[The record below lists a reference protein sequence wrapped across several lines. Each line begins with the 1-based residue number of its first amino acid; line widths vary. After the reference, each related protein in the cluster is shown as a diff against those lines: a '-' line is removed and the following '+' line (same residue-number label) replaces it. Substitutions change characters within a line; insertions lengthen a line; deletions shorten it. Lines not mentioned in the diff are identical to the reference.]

1 SKAKKGG
8 TTSSSLS
15 FERFARIQKAVS
27 RFIREKEEE
36 AMSAKLARE
45 TIRAQAGGESDG
57 KMEEEEEEEV
67 AGVLQGELVTW
78 YLSSQDITSEA
89 QLSREKQMICSVID
103 KLLQDKILS
112 VVELED
118 DEEEEG
124 GDDNMQVEEEG
135 KEAETGSESKKRKK
149 RTKKLSPE
157 EEDVKKQQRYLT
169 VHPNYAFE

>member
-45 TIRAQAGGESDG
+45 TIRAQAGEESDG
-57 KMEEEEEEEV
+57 KVEEEEEEEA
-67 AGVLQGELVTW
+67 AGVMQGELVTW

-118 DEEEEG
+118 DEE
-124 GDDNMQVEEEG
+124 GDGMQVEGEA
-135 KEAETGSESKKRKK
+135 KEAEAGAEEKK